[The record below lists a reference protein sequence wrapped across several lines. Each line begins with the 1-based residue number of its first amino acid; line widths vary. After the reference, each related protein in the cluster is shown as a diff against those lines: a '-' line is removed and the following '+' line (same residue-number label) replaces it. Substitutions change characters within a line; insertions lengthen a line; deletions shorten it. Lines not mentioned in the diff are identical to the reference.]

1 MSIATAA
8 SAAVSTTATTSVT
21 ATATAAG
28 GDPISGIATTISG
41 IPVDFAMGGLIATI
55 LLLSMLVIKELIS
68 TRSGGSRSISEM
80 VRSIGVGIVSLVPL
94 FGIIV
99 SLRFLTTIG

>member
-8 SAAVSTTATTSVT
+8 SAAVTTTATTSVT

-68 TRSGGSRSISEM
+68 TRSANRSITEM

-99 SLRFLTTIG
+99 SLRFLSTIG

>member
-1 MSIATAA
+1 MSIATVA
-8 SAAVSTTATTSVT
+8 SAAVTTTAATSV
-21 ATATAAG
+21 TATAAG

-68 TRSGGSRSISEM
+68 TRSGNRSISEM